1 MKEYRQNVAAIILN
15 KENKIWLGKRADGM
29 SWGFPQG
36 GIEAGEKPETA
47 IIRELSEKLG
57 QKSLKSLDNIQ
68 EL

>member
-1 MKEYRQNVAAIILN
+1 MLQPLLLN
-15 KENKIWLGKRADGM
+15 KENKIVGKRADGM

-36 GIEAGEKPETA
+36 GIEAGENQRQPLFENSQK
-47 IIRELSEKLG
+47 KLA

>member
-15 KENKIWLGKRADGM
+15 KENKIWLGKRADGI

-36 GIEAGEKPETA
+36 GIEAGENQRQPLFENSQK
-47 IIRELSEKLG
+47 KLA